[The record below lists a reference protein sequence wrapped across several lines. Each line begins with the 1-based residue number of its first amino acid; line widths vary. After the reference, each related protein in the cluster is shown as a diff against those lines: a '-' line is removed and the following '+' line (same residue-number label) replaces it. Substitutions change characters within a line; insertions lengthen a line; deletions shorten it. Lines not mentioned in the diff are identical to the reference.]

1 MYVGFAMR
9 YLRLIIL
16 FLAYSV
22 ISPAF
27 ADVCCPSGCVPT
39 YAYNSTACVHVGT
52 QNSCGYGYTCGGGSG
67 NSSSGSSGRGG
78 GQFPAQPGPQC
89 ISMSPTAATVEATA
103 SKCVN
108 DLKANAQFFGC
119 LFEDDAGRAEDKR
132 TGLSCPDREAA
143 LAKLCAP
150 ICAAYANFSTHTFCV
165 GQDPNLVWAM
175 FFGRIGGTAYGSANV
190 GLCGRLPTSVTT
202 RVKQSPAQRYHF

>member
-16 FLAYSV
+16 SLTYSV

-27 ADVCCPSGCVPT
+27 ADVCCPTGCVPT

-108 DLKANAQFFGC
+108 D
-119 LFEDDAGRAEDKR
+119 
-132 TGLSCPDREAA
+132 
-143 LAKLCAP
+143 
-150 ICAAYANFSTHTFCV
+150 
-165 GQDPNLVWAM
+165 
-175 FFGRIGGTAYGSANV
+175 
-190 GLCGRLPTSVTT
+190 
-202 RVKQSPAQRYHF
+202 